1 MPSGYPEKAPE
12 AKAFFGPARV
22 VAAHP
27 ATLAARNLRRL
38 IPLITTLLILKNLHP

>member
-1 MPSGYPEKAPE
+1 MPSGYPENVPDARAFLDP
-12 AKAFFGPARV
+12 AKV

-38 IPLITTLLILKNLHP
+38 IPLITTLLILKILFL

>member
-1 MPSGYPEKAPE
+1 MPSGYPEKVPDAR
-12 AKAFFGPARV
+12 AFLGPAKV

-38 IPLITTLLILKNLHP
+38 IPLMTTLLILKISFS